1 MAQMTK
7 GYSYAFQLLGY
18 LLFDHVQDQVP
29 NMVDVDAIAP
39 DYKNYLYNNAYQK
52 IFAEMSD
59 MDRKYLYAVCGNHKL
74 DEVAKI
80 MGKSNVF
87 VAQYRRRALERHLIV
102 PTKLGYVSF
111 TLPYFENY
119 LNETKNVDSIF
130 FI

>member
-1 MAQMTK
+1 M
-7 GYSYAFQLLGY
+7 
-18 LLFDHVQDQVP
+18 
-29 NMVDVDAIAP
+29 
-39 DYKNYLYNNAYQK
+39 
-52 IFAEMSD
+52 
-59 MDRKYLYAVCGNHKL
+59 YAVCGNHKL

-130 FI
+130 YLGY